1 LNTPNPHINDFKARL
16 IGIPT
21 ISLAVNIT
29 YHWNDQDFFSQ
40 ETLWGLFIAFLNT
53 FFIWQGIRKLM
64 DFLMQK
70 YPTFEQTK
78 KRLVIQTFTSLVYT
92 FLITTTLDLFC
103 KVMSPETAKPS
114 IWIGFA
120 IGLVPTIIITLI
132 YESVF
137 FFQSWKIGIQKAESL
152 ARANV
157 QSQLESL
164 KSQLDP
170 HFLFNSLNT
179 LSFLIDDT
187 NQEAQK
193 YLEKLADVYRYVLV
207 SKQKDV
213 VTLQEEMEFVDAYMY
228 LNKVR
233 FRENIQLEKHI
244 ATPGILQKKIAP
256 LSLQMLIENA
266 IKHNI
271 ISKDKPLKIDI
282 SADDLSISVKNN
294 LQEKKTFNKSTKVG
308 LSNIQNRYALLSNK
322 NVLVEQK
329 ADFFRVE
336 LPLL

>member
-1 LNTPNPHINDFKARL
+1 MNSTNPHINDFKARA

-21 ISLAVNIT
+21 ISLVVNIT
-29 YHWNDQDFFSQ
+29 YHWNDEVFFSLD
-40 ETLWGLFIAFLNT
+40 TLWGLLIAFLNT

-64 DFLMQK
+64 HFLIEK
-70 YPTFEQTK
+70 YPSFEQTK
-78 KRLVIQTFTSLVYT
+78 KRLVIQTFASLVYT
-92 FLITTTLDLFC
+92 FVITVSLDTFC
-103 KVMSPETAKPS
+103 KVMSPASAKPS
-114 IWIGFA
+114 IWISFA

-137 FFQSWKIGIQKAESL
+137 FFQSWKMGIQKAEAL

-207 SKQKDV
+207 SKQKDTV
-213 VTLQEEMEFVDAYMY
+213 SLQEEMEFVDAYMY

-244 ATPGILQKKIAP
+244 APEVLQKKIAP

-282 SADDLSISVKNN
+282 SANDLSVSVKNN
-294 LQEKKTFNKSTKVG
+294 LQEKKTFTKSTKVG
-308 LSNIQNRYALLSNK
+308 LNNIQNRYALLSNK
-322 NVLVEQK
+322 NVLIEQK

>member
-1 LNTPNPHINDFKARL
+1 LNSPKSHINDLKARL

-21 ISLAVNIT
+21 ISLSINIA
-29 YHWNDQDFFSQ
+29 YHWNDKIFFSSD
-40 ETLWGLFIAFLNT
+40 TLWGLLIAFLNT
-53 FFIWQGIRKLM
+53 FFIWEGLRKIMHILII
-64 DFLMQK
+64 K
-70 YPTFEQTK
+70 YPNFEQTK
-78 KRLVIQTFTSLVYT
+78 QRLIIQTIASLFYT
-92 FLITTTLDLFC
+92 FLITFSLDLLC
-103 KVMSPETAKPS
+103 RVISPHSAKPN

-120 IGLVPTIIITLI
+120 IGLVPTIIVTLI

-137 FFQSWKIGIQKAESL
+137 FFQSWKAGIQKAEAL

-179 LSFLIDDT
+179 LSFLIDET

-193 YLEKLADVYRYVLV
+193 YLEKLADVYRYVLI

-213 VTLQEEMEFVDAYMY
+213 VTLQEEMDFVDAYMY

-244 ATPGILQKKIAP
+244 APEILQKKIAP

-271 ISKDKPLKIDI
+271 ISKDKPLTIDI
-282 SADDLSISVKNN
+282 FADDHTLAVQNN
-294 LQEKKTFNKSTKVG
+294 LQEKKTFYKSTKVG
-308 LSNIQNRYALLSNK
+308 LENIKNRYALLSKKDIFIEK
-322 NVLVEQK
+322 NQ
-329 ADFFRVE
+329 DFFRVE
-336 LPLL
+336 IPLL

>member
-1 LNTPNPHINDFKARL
+1 LNVPKPHISDLKARL
-16 IGIPT
+16 IGIPA
-21 ISLAVNIT
+21 ISLTINII
-29 YHWNDQDFFSQ
+29 YHINDEVFFSF
-40 ETLWGLFIAFLNT
+40 ETLWGFLIAFLNT
-53 FFIWQGIRKLM
+53 FFIWEGLRKIMHTLM
-64 DFLMQK
+64 DK
-70 YPTFEQTK
+70 YPSFEQTK
-78 KRLVIQTFTSLVYT
+78 QRLIIQTVISLIYT
-92 FLITTTLDLFC
+92 FIITFSLDLLC
-103 KVMSPETAKPS
+103 RVINPAEAKPN
-114 IWIGFA
+114 IWIGFG
-120 IGLVPTIIITLI
+120 IGLVPTIIVTLI

-137 FFQSWKIGIQKAESL
+137 FFQSWKAGIQKAEAL

-179 LSFLIDDT
+179 LSFLIDET

-207 SKQKDV
+207 SKQKDM
-213 VTLQEEMEFVDAYMY
+213 VTLQEEMDFVDAYMY

-244 ATPGILQKKIAP
+244 APEILQKKIAP

-271 ISKDKPLKIDI
+271 ISKDKPLTIDI
-282 SADDLSISVKNN
+282 FADENILAVQNN
-294 LQEKKTFNKSTKVG
+294 LQEKNTFYKSTKVG
-308 LSNIQNRYALLSNK
+308 LENIKNRYALLSK
-322 NVLVEQK
+322 KDIFIEKSQE
-329 ADFFRVE
+329 FFRVE
-336 LPLL
+336 IPLL